1 MLKWIGLCFVML
13 CGTGAG
19 ILAATKLRQERV
31 AMERL
36 CQMLRELSV
45 QIEYRAST
53 VQELLEQLQ
62 NMPAYAMFCFPRMM
76 LEKMQKGEPFCQAW
90 RFGLQ
95 ADKTV
100 PESAKQLLLPL
111 GEELGASDLVGQ
123 VETLAQYRQQLE
135 PYAAEAG
142 KQCVQRQRLY
152 VSMGMLGG
160 MMLAI
165 LLC

>member
-1 MLKWIGLCFVML
+1 MLKWIGLCFVIL

-19 ILAATKLRQERV
+19 ILTASKLRQERI

-45 QIEYRAST
+45 QMEFRAST

-62 NMPAYAMFCFPRMM
+62 CAPAYAMFCFPAVV
-76 LEKMQKGEPFCQAW
+76 LEKMQSGEPLCQAW

-95 ADKTV
+95 ADKAV

-111 GEELGASDLVGQ
+111 GEELGASDLLGQ
-123 VETLAQYRQQLE
+123 VETLAQYRKQLE
-135 PYAAEAG
+135 PYAEETG
-142 KQCVQRQRLY
+142 KQCTQRQRLY
-152 VSMGMLGG
+152 ISMGALGG